1 MLICPWLPNFS
12 ASPQFCCWTS
22 HKKCHYIH
30 YIKNLQLW
38 RLKPPTTL
46 FGFVWKYCTAKL
58 VLHGLLSL
66 TPMKF
71 AVLGFREPS
80 DSWVHSHSIWFVPTL
95 FMNHQVLSHVQRPVL
110 HAMTP
115 FFAMTPGP
123 LQAFWTCR
131 AYGGMAQSTFSWK
144 NHGPKWT
151 NNSCFFWK
159 PIHVLVLV
167 VVVVAADSA
176 IPIWPGKAATY
187 EAMKRQRL
195 FQTGG
200 HAW

>member
-1 MLICPWLPNFS
+1 
-12 ASPQFCCWTS
+12 
-22 HKKCHYIH
+22 
-30 YIKNLQLW
+30 
-38 RLKPPTTL
+38 
-46 FGFVWKYCTAKL
+46 
-58 VLHGLLSL
+58 
-66 TPMKF
+66 
-71 AVLGFREPS
+71 
-80 DSWVHSHSIWFVPTL
+80 
-95 FMNHQVLSHVQRPVL
+95 
-110 HAMTP
+110 
-115 FFAMTPGP
+115 MTPGP

-167 VVVVAADSA
+167 FVLVLVLLVVVVVVVAADSA